1 MLVEERRQKLRDL
14 ISTYGFASLQ
24 DLARKI
30 DVSESTIRRDLEHLH
45 QMGYLRRT
53 HGGAVWNQDG
63 APLPPLEDRTGRQ
76 LEEKR
81 WIGELASGLIQD
93 GDTVLL
99 DGGTTTL
106 EVAREILGSGKR
118 VQVLT
123 NSLPIA
129 HMFAS
134 NPGSDLV
141 VLGGYVYPRT
151 GVALGSSTIR
161 MLEDLHAHVAILSVG
176 GITEEGLFNSNLLL
190 VETERAMMSRAERV
204 IVVAD
209 HTKVGRRALT
219 WLCELNDI
227 DDLVVD
233 DHLTDESR
241 AMLERAG
248 VRLHV
253 ARPTAGY
260 TT

>member
-14 ISTYGFASLQ
+14 ICTHGFASLQ

-53 HGGAVWNQDG
+53 HGGAVWNQDS
-63 APLPPLEDRTGRQ
+63 APLPPLEERTGRQ

-81 WIGELASGLIQD
+81 WIGELAAQLVQD

-106 EVAREILGSGKR
+106 EVARNILGGGKR
-118 VQVLT
+118 VQVVT

-129 HMFAS
+129 QMFAS
-134 NPGSDLV
+134 NPTSSDLV

-151 GVALGSSTIR
+151 GVALGSSTIS
-161 MLEDLHAHVAILSVG
+161 MMENLHAHGAVLSVS
-176 GITEEGLFNSNLLL
+176 GITQEGLFNSNLLL
-190 VETERAMMSRAERV
+190 VETERAMMRLAERV
-204 IVVAD
+204 VVVAD
-209 HTKVGRRALT
+209 HTKLGRRALT
-219 WLCELNDI
+219 WLCNLNDI

-233 DHLTDESR
+233 DRITDDSR
-241 AMLERAG
+241 KWLEDAG
-248 VRLHV
+248 ICLHV
-253 ARPTAGY
+253 ARRAGV
-260 TT
+260 

>member
-1 MLVEERRQKLRDL
+1 
-14 ISTYGFASLQ
+14 
-24 DLARKI
+24 
-30 DVSESTIRRDLEHLH
+30 
-45 QMGYLRRT
+45 
-53 HGGAVWNQDG
+53 
-63 APLPPLEDRTGRQ
+63 
-76 LEEKR
+76 
-81 WIGELASGLIQD
+81 
-93 GDTVLL
+93 
-99 DGGTTTL
+99 
-106 EVAREILGSGKR
+106 
-118 VQVLT
+118 
-123 NSLPIA
+123 
-129 HMFAS
+129 
-134 NPGSDLV
+134 
-141 VLGGYVYPRT
+141 
-151 GVALGSSTIR
+151 
-161 MLEDLHAHVAILSVG
+161 
-176 GITEEGLFNSNLLL
+176 
-190 VETERAMMSRAERV
+190 MMSRAERV

>member
-14 ISTYGFASLQ
+14 ISTHGFASLQ

-63 APLPPLEDRTGRQ
+63 APLPPLEERTGRQ

-81 WIGELASGLIQD
+81 WIGELASSLIQN

-106 EVAREILGSGKR
+106 EVAREILGTGKR
-118 VQVLT
+118 VQVVT

-129 HMFAS
+129 QMFAA

-151 GVALGSSTIR
+151 GVALGSSTMR
-161 MLEDLHAHVAILSVG
+161 MLEDLHAHVAILSAG
-176 GITEEGLFNSNLLL
+176 GITKEGLFNSNLLL
-190 VETERAMMSRAERV
+190 VETERAMMRRAERV

-209 HTKVGRRALT
+209 HTKLGRRALT
-219 WLCELNDI
+219 WLCALDDI

-233 DHLTDESR
+233 DHVTTETRDW
-241 AMLERAG
+241 LEKAG
-248 VRLHV
+248 IRLHV
-253 ARPTAGY
+253 AKRACGY